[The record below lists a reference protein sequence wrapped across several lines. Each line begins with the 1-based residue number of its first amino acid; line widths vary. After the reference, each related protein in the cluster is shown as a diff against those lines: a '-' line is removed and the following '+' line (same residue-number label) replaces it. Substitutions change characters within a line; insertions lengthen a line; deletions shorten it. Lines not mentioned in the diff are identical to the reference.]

1 MPWKRYNVQLTNV
14 CSVCMHPPTRATFT
28 GHFFMATLA
37 PRAILRCVCQ
47 FLLIVPAARAQLAG
61 VVPAAPPT
69 APPTAP
75 PVAPPAPP
83 CKGTDDL
90 IAISFDNA
98 GVAHNN
104 LGGLGPDA
112 PSLTDEG
119 IRLSAIGR
127 TAGGRTIDLL
137 ISNRSAYRVTS
148 TSENG
153 LSREAN
159 GTLGQ
164 VALQS
169 PQRGAE
175 DVRAGRTTRSFH
187 SQRSAALRVSPAFFV
202 ERHSRPPN
210 AGDSPS
216 SSCACAPTECAPA
229 RAVAPRT
236 TRACG
241 QVSYVELRFQLLD
254 ALTGAPIPLERF
266 YLTFYDFDGERTAV
280 YNQHAHIRAHRAP
293 PRFIIT
299 NDSPSEPHHALSLPM
314 TAHQRPTTRQ
324 HTHSRKPRSFHHT
337 LRPGGIPC

>member
-280 YNQHAHIRAHRAP
+280 YNQHAQIRAHRAP

-299 NDSPSEPHHALSLPM
+299 NDSPSETHHA
-314 TAHQRPTTRQ
+314 TAHPLEKTPLLPP
-324 HTHSRKPRSFHHT
+324 HTPPWRYT
-337 LRPGGIPC
+337 L